1 MTTNRDLLS
10 KIFIFI
16 AGAGIGSAVTY
27 KLLETKFE
35 QKVKEEIELTK
46 EYYLNKGD
54 SVEEDIPDPE
64 EVPDEYYEEY
74 KPTEEEKKEYGDVV
88 DKLSYTNYSKINKE
102 NDIKEVD
109 DVEMPYVIP
118 PEEFGDFDDYEQEE
132 LTYYTDGVVADDFGN
147 IVEDIE
153 GTIGADF
160 ADHYGEYEEDS
171 VYIRNDAKKCEY
183 AVLRDYRR
191 YSEVYSTVEG

>member
-1 MTTNRDLLS
+1 MTTNMDLLS

-27 KLLETKFE
+27 KLLEAKFE

-46 EYYLNKGD
+46 EYYSNKND
-54 SVEEDIPDPE
+54 SVDETIPDPE
-64 EVPDEYYEEY
+64 EAPDEYYEEE
-74 KPTEEEKKEYGDVV
+74 KPTEEEKKEYGNVV
-88 DKLSYTNYSKINKE
+88 KNLNYTNYSNINKE

-118 PEEFGDFDDYEQEE
+118 PEELGDFDDYEQEE

-191 YSEVYSTVEG
+191 YSDVYSTVEG